1 MALIPGR
8 RAVHVTRAFLP
19 PFEEF
24 VEALRPI
31 WETAA
36 LANHGPFHDQLA
48 RRLREFLGVERLV
61 LFVNG
66 HQALENG
73 LQALGLNGEVIT
85 TPFTFPSTSHAIV
98 RSGLT
103 PVFCDI
109 RPDNGNID
117 ESRIE
122 ALVTERTSA
131 ILPVHVY
138 GNPCDEAAIGSIAAR
153 HGLKVIYD
161 AAHAFGVVTQTG
173 GIGTWGDLSMFS
185 FHATKVF
192 NTVEGGALTFR
203 DADLERDLVLRR
215 NFGIAGPDDVR
226 MVGTNAK
233 MNEIQAL
240 MGLLNLEYVAGE
252 IAAREAKIAAYR
264 TLLAA
269 VPGIRWLGGAPGVKS
284 NHAYVPL
291 LIEESAY
298 GATRDELFQ
307 TLAAAGIHARKYFH
321 PLVPN
326 YACYRG
332 RFTADLPVASY
343 IADRVI
349 TLPLWGAIPDETVER
364 TCRIVSETH
373 HRRGAGG

>member
-1 MALIPGR
+1 MPGH
-8 RAVHVTRAFLP
+8 RATYVTRAFLP
-19 PFEEF
+19 PLEEF
-24 VEALRPI
+24 VEGLRAI
-31 WETAA
+31 WATAT
-36 LANHGPFHDQLA
+36 LTNHGPLHERLA

-66 HQALENG
+66 HQALEIG
-73 LQALGLNGEVIT
+73 LQALGLCGEVIT
-85 TPFTFPSTSHAIV
+85 TPFSFPSTTHAIV

-109 RPDNGNID
+109 RPDDGNID

-138 GNPCDEAAIGSIAAR
+138 GNPCDGAAIGAIAAR

-161 AAHAFGVVTQTG
+161 AAHAFGVVAGDG

-203 DADLERDLVLRR
+203 DPDLEHDLRLRQ
-215 NFGIAGPDDVR
+215 NFGIAGADDVR

-233 MNEIQAL
+233 MNELQAL
-240 MGLLNLEYVAGE
+240 MGLLNLEYIAGE
-252 IAAREAKIAAYR
+252 IAAREAKVAAYR
-264 TLLAA
+264 TLLTGVA
-269 VPGIRWLGGAPGVKS
+269 GIRWLGGPAGVKAS
-284 NHAYVPL
+284 HAYFPL

-298 GATRDELFQ
+298 GATRDQLFE
-307 TLAAAGIHARKYFH
+307 TLAAHGIHARKYFH
-321 PLVPN
+321 PLIPD

-332 RFTADLPVASY
+332 RFAADLPVARY
-343 IADRVI
+343 VAERVI
-349 TLPLWGAIPDETVER
+349 TLPLWGAMPDETVEQ
-364 TCRIVSETH
+364 TCRIVRETH
-373 HRRGAGG
+373 RREGARR